1 MIKNILVALD
11 DGDTCQS
18 VFNRAIELA
27 QPLHAKLN
35 LVSVLMPERDDSLTQ
50 APYSD
55 ADWKTYA
62 DRYRDLQTAGF
73 RMLESLTAKAQEAGI
88 SAAFTQAV
96 GSPGPAICELARTWS
111 TDLILVG
118 SHGRKGLSEML
129 LGSVSN
135 YVVHHATC
143 SVMVVHEPDWANAEI

>member
-11 DGDTCQS
+11 YGDTCQS

-27 QPLHAKLN
+27 QPLHANLN
-35 LVSVLMPERDDSLTQ
+35 LVSVLRPERDDSLTQ

-55 ADWKTYA
+55 ADWKTYT
-62 DRYRDLQTAGF
+62 DRYRDLETVGSK
-73 RMLESLTAKAQEAGI
+73 MLESLAHQAKEAGI
-88 SAAFTQAV
+88 KVEFIQEI
-96 GSPGPAICELARTWS
+96 GNPGPVICELAKTWGA
-111 TDLILVG
+111 DLIVVG

-143 SVMVVHEPDWANAEI
+143 SVMVVHEPG